1 MDLESDGSVL
11 RKRSQSVYGEKSI
24 KEPKGKSSPPAKTEA
39 EAVFRVVDFHNRGFI
54 TKQASQEG
62 PPGRELME
70 DSLQDL
76 KDSARLMFMR
86 FGIANVSR
94 REGRTELGKANIL
107 LGLEFWNPN
116 IEGKCLKYDVK
127 SEEERMGD
135 RPTPQALNFILWWGR
150 SSKKNIYKI

>member
-1 MDLESDGSVL
+1 MDLDSDGAVL
-11 RKRSQSVYGEKSI
+11 RKRSQSVYGEKSV
-24 KEPKGKSSPPAKTEA
+24 KETKGKTSPPAKTEA

-94 REGRTELGKANIL
+94 REGRTELGKANL
-107 LGLEFWNPN
+107 LFCPQFW
-116 IEGKCLKYDVK
+116 EQKLAGTVC
-127 SEEERMGD
+127 
-135 RPTPQALNFILWWGR
+135 
-150 SSKKNIYKI
+150 KI